1 MTSCLPAIRIE
12 SIPEEFFIDLA
23 VGVGTYLDICDNYNI
38 DETAASQLEND
49 PLFQRRL
56 RIAQQSVE
64 DDGSAFRARCRVA
77 VSESVD
83 AVLHM
88 IKDPDVPS
96 STQLDAFKTLARFG
110 GLEPAK
116 VEAGNA
122 GGPALVL
129 NIVAP
134 DGSNATLSTVNS
146 PEESSVGSI
155 IEGSASPVLD
165 IEEPKAP
172 KQVSTMFGAA

>member
-1 MTSCLPAIRIE
+1 MTSCLPAVRVE

-23 VGVGTYLDICDNYNI
+23 VGVGTYIDICDNYNI
-38 DETAASQLEND
+38 DQTTAESLEAD

-56 RIAQQSVE
+56 RIAQQTVE
-64 DDGSAFRARCRVA
+64 DDGSAFRARCRIAVA
-77 VSESVD
+77 ESVD
-83 AVLHM
+83 SVMHM
-88 IKDPDVPS
+88 IKDPDVAS

-116 VEAGNA
+116 VEGAAGA
-122 GGPALVL
+122 GPALVL

-134 DGSNATLSTVNS
+134 DGSNATLTTVNS
-146 PEESSVGSI
+146 AQESQIGSI
-155 IEGSASPVLD
+155 IEGSSTPVLD

-172 KQVSTMFGAA
+172 KPVSTMFGAA